1 MKACLRDYKFFL
13 DIDVRLESTYQM
25 NLVPEYMGVDS
36 YSWRINK
43 TINCWIVVVYILEEG
58 LHMGCIHEELTR
70 KLLLSWNGK

>member
-43 TINCWIVVVYILEEG
+43 KIIVELEWKVEEG
-58 LHMGCIHEELTR
+58 R
-70 KLLLSWNGK
+70 